1 MYFGKLFD
9 ILSLIIGIEGGA
21 PVEVPVYHLD
31 KVVRARQE
39 DMEDFDGPLDLILH
53 LLSKNKIEIRDIQIS
68 ALLDQYIEWMD
79 RREELN
85 LEVAS
90 EFVTMAAHLVYIKT
104 RMLLSIEDETALSEM
119 EELMAALEEH
129 KSQETYLKVKE
140 AAVPLGRRYEFGRDY
155 LTKPPEPVQ
164 ADRAYRYLHDKED
177 LRAALRS
184 ALSRVGDRLPPP
196 IRAFEGIV
204 GREPYPV
211 ADKAR
216 SILDRLI
223 QFGVTRFRALFRT
236 SRSRSEVVA
245 TFLAI
250 LELCRANRIH
260 LAGTAE
266 DCTVT
271 STGENAAEALNV
283 TVESY

>member
-1 MYFGKLFD
+1 M
-9 ILSLIIGIEGGA
+9 ET
-21 PVEVPVYHLD
+21 PVFHLD
-31 KVVRARQE
+31 KVVKSKEEMQ
-39 DMEDFDGPLDLILH
+39 DFDGPLDLILH
-53 LLSKNKIEIRDIQIS
+53 LLSKNKVEIRDIQIS
-68 ALLDQYIEWMD
+68 ALLDQYLDWIAK
-79 RREELN
+79 RKELN

-90 EFVTMAAHLVYIKT
+90 DFVAMAAHLVYIKS
-104 RMLLSIEDETALSEM
+104 RMLLSIDDEEAASEM
-119 EELMAALEEH
+119 ELLVASLEERRR
-129 KSQETYLKVKE
+129 QESYAQVK
-140 AAVPLGRRYEFGRDY
+140 AVTEDMGRRWQAGIDM
-155 LTKPPEPVQ
+155 LVKTPEPVQ
-164 ADRAYRYLHDKED
+164 PDKVYRYSHDKAD
-177 LRAALRS
+177 LRRAMALVLERRGNK
-184 ALSRVGDRLPPP
+184 LQPPMK
-196 IRAFEGIV
+196 AFEGIV

-223 QFGVTRFRALFRT
+223 QFGVARFKALFKT

-250 LELCRANRIH
+250 LELCKANRIH

-271 STGENAAEALNV
+271 STVDGAPEDVDV

>member
-1 MYFGKLFD
+1 M
-9 ILSLIIGIEGGA
+9 EA
-21 PVEVPVYHLD
+21 PIYHLD
-31 KVVRARQE
+31 KVVKAKQE
-39 DMEDFDGPLDLILH
+39 DMEDFDGPLDLILS
-53 LLSKNKIEIRDIQIS
+53 LLSKNKIEIRDINIS
-68 ALLDQYIEWMD
+68 DLLDQYLDWMAQ
-79 RREELN
+79 REELN

-104 RMLLSIEDETALSEM
+104 RMLLSIDDEVAMSEM

-129 KSQETYLKVKE
+129 RSQETYVKIKDVTE
-140 AAVPLGRRYEFGRDY
+140 ALGGRYEFGRDY
-155 LTKPPEPVQ
+155 LPKQPEPVK
-164 ADRAYRYLHDKED
+164 AEAAYSYVHDKAD
-177 LRAALRS
+177 IFTAMRS
-184 ALSRVGDRLPPP
+184 VLARTDNKLPPP
-196 IRAFEGIV
+196 VAAFEGIV

-223 QFGVTRFRALFRT
+223 QFGVARFRALFKT

-250 LELCRANRIH
+250 LELCKANRIH

-271 STGENAAEALNV
+271 STVEDASGDVDV

>member
-1 MYFGKLFD
+1 M
-9 ILSLIIGIEGGA
+9 EA
-21 PVEVPVYHLD
+21 PIYHLD
-31 KVVRARQE
+31 KVVKARQE

-53 LLSKNKIEIRDIQIS
+53 LLSKNKIEIRDIHIS
-68 ALLDQYIEWMD
+68 ELLDQYLAWMAQ
-79 RREELN
+79 REELN

-104 RMLLSIEDETALSEM
+104 RMLLSIDDEVALSEM

-129 KSQETYLKVKE
+129 KSQEAYVKIKDVTG
-140 AAVPLGRRYEFGRDY
+140 ALGDRYEFGRDY
-155 LTKPPEPVQ
+155 LSKQPEPVKVE
-164 ADRAYRYLHDKED
+164 AAYSYVHDKAD
-177 LRAALRS
+177 IVTAIRSVLARA
-184 ALSRVGDRLPPP
+184 DNKLPPLTQ
-196 IRAFEGIV
+196 AFEGIV

-223 QFGVTRFRALFRT
+223 QFGVARFKALFRT

-245 TFLAI
+245 TFLAV
-250 LELCRANRIH
+250 LELCKANRIH

-271 STGENAAEALNV
+271 STVDSAPEEMDV

>member
-1 MYFGKLFD
+1 MD
-9 ILSLIIGIEGGA
+9 A
-21 PVEVPVYHLD
+21 PIYHLD
-31 KVVRARQE
+31 KVVKAKTE

-68 ALLDQYIEWMD
+68 LLLDQYLEWME
-79 RREELN
+79 RREQLS

-104 RMLLSIEDETALSEM
+104 RMLLSIDDEEAMSEM
-119 EELMAALEEH
+119 ELLMAALEEH
-129 KSQETYLKVKE
+129 KHHESYLKIK
-140 AAVPLGRRYEFGRDY
+140 AVTEVLGRKYEYGRD
-155 LTKPPEPVQ
+155 LLPKVPEPIRV
-164 ADRAYRYLHDKED
+164 DRTYCYVHEKED
-177 LRAALRS
+177 LFSAMRAVLEKTDN
-184 ALSRVGDRLPPP
+184 VMPPP
-196 IRAFEGIV
+196 VRAFEGIV

-211 ADKAR
+211 SEKAR
-216 SILDRLI
+216 AIIDRLV
-223 QFGVTRFRALFRT
+223 QFGVTRFRALFKS

-250 LELCRANRIH
+250 LELCKANRVH

-271 STGENAAEALNV
+271 CTDEDPEREIEVTAEDRHEEAEQWN
-283 TVESY
+283 

>member
-1 MYFGKLFD
+1 M
-9 ILSLIIGIEGGA
+9 EA
-21 PVEVPVYHLD
+21 PIYHLD
-31 KVVRARQE
+31 KVVKAKQE

-53 LLSKNKIEIRDIQIS
+53 LLSKNKIEIRDIVIS
-68 ALLDQYIEWMD
+68 DLLDQYLAWMAQ
-79 RREELN
+79 REELN

-104 RMLLSIEDETALSEM
+104 RMLLSIDDEVAMSEM

-129 KSQETYLKVKE
+129 KSQETYVKIKDVTE
-140 AAVPLGRRYEFGRDY
+140 SLGDRYEFGRDY
-155 LTKPPEPVQ
+155 LPKQPEPVK
-164 ADRAYRYLHDKED
+164 AEAAYSYVHDKAD
-177 LRAALRS
+177 IFTAIRS
-184 ALSRVGDRLPPP
+184 VLARTDNKLPPP
-196 IRAFEGIV
+196 VAAFEGIV

-223 QFGVTRFRALFRT
+223 QFGVARFKALFKT

-250 LELCRANRIH
+250 LELCKANRIH
-260 LAGTAE
+260 LVGTAE

-271 STGENAAEALNV
+271 STVDEAPEELDV
-283 TVESY
+283 TIESY

>member
-1 MYFGKLFD
+1 MEELTF
-9 ILSLIIGIEGGA
+9 
-21 PVEVPVYHLD
+21 HLE
-31 KVVRARQE
+31 KVVKAKT
-39 DMEDFDGPLDLILH
+39 DDLEDFTGPLDLILS
-53 LLSKNKIEIRDIQIS
+53 LLSKNKMEIKDIQIS
-68 ALLDQYIEWMD
+68 LILEQYLDWMD
-79 RREELN
+79 RRKALD
-85 LEVAS
+85 LDVAS

-104 RMLLSIEDETALSEM
+104 RMLLSINDEEAMSEM
-119 EELMAALEEH
+119 EQLIASLEEH
-129 KSQETYLKVKE
+129 QRQESYLKIK
-140 AAVPLGRRYEFGRDY
+140 AVAPQLGERYLYGRDY
-155 LTKPPEPVQ
+155 ITKGPEHLPVNKL
-164 ADRAYRYLHDKED
+164 YRYQHQPND
-177 LRAALRS
+177 LFRAISNVLE
-184 ALSRVGDRLPPP
+184 RVDNHLPPP
-196 IRAFEGIV
+196 LAAFEGIV

-223 QFGVTRFRALFRT
+223 QFGVARFKALFKT

-250 LELCRANRIH
+250 LELCKANRIH

-271 STGENAAEALNV
+271 STVDGLPEDVDV

>member
-1 MYFGKLFD
+1 M
-9 ILSLIIGIEGGA
+9 EA
-21 PVEVPVYHLD
+21 PVYHLE
-31 KVVRARQE
+31 KVVKARQE
-39 DMEDFDGPLDLILH
+39 DLEDFDGPLDLILH
-53 LLSKNKIEIRDIQIS
+53 LLSKNKIEIRDIVIS
-68 ALLDQYIEWMD
+68 DLLDQYLEWMAQ
-79 RREELN
+79 REELN

-90 EFVTMAAHLVYIKT
+90 EFVTMAAHLVFIKT
-104 RMLLSIEDETALSEM
+104 RMLLSIDDEVAMSEM

-129 KSQETYLKVKE
+129 RSQETYVKIKE
-140 AAVPLGRRYEFGRDY
+140 AAGPLGGRYEFGRDY
-155 LTKPPEPVQ
+155 LTKQPEPMKQDNTYQYVHDS
-164 ADRAYRYLHDKED
+164 ADIF
-177 LRAALRS
+177 AAIRS
-184 ALSRVGDRLPPP
+184 VFARSDSRLPPP
-196 IRAFEGIV
+196 AAAFEGIV

-216 SILDRLI
+216 SILERLV
-223 QFGVTRFRALFRT
+223 QFGVARFRALFRT
-236 SRSRSEVVA
+236 SRSSSEIVA

-271 STGENAAEALNV
+271 STVDQEAGELDV

>member
-1 MYFGKLFD
+1 MG
-9 ILSLIIGIEGGA
+9 ILAIGEGERAIET
-21 PVEVPVYHLD
+21 PIYHLE
-31 KVVRARQE
+31 KVIRAKSE

-53 LLSKNKIEIRDIQIS
+53 LLSKNKIEIRDIQITL
-68 ALLDQYIEWMD
+68 LLDQYLDWMA
-79 RREELN
+79 RREQLN

-104 RMLLSIEDETALSEM
+104 RMLLSIDDEEAMSEM
-119 EELMAALEEH
+119 EQLMAALEER
-129 KSQETYLKVKE
+129 KYQDSYLRVK
-140 AAVPLGRRYEFGRDY
+140 AAVEPLGRRYEYGRDY
-155 LTKPPEPVQ
+155 LTKLPEPVKTDKTYRFVHDKGDLL
-164 ADRAYRYLHDKED
+164 AALGSVLDRAEEK
-177 LRAALRS
+177 
-184 ALSRVGDRLPPP
+184 LPPAAS
-196 IRAFEGIV
+196 AFEGIV

-211 ADKAR
+211 SDKAR
-216 SILDRLI
+216 DILDRLI

-250 LELCRANRIH
+250 LELCKASRVR

-271 STGENAAEALNV
+271 CTGEKLDEDFEMTAD
-283 TVESY
+283 TY